1 MTEDIISV
9 EQLGHLYKKS
19 HALDD
24 LSLVLRPGITGL
36 LGPNGDGKTTL
47 LRLLA
52 TIYPKQMGRITVFGH
67 DLGTDAGR
75 AQARAVTGY
84 LPQKFGFF
92 PNFSVREFVS
102 YCAIMHGVRHGE
114 LGQAVDLVLKRVDL
128 ADRADTK
135 MKTLSGGMVRRAG
148 IAQAIAHKPS
158 FIIMDEPTAGLDPDQ
173 RYRFRQVIAD
183 LGNSATVLISTHLAE
198 DIQALGG
205 RVLVLNEGTL
215 RFSGSARELARI
227 GAAEGSDEL
236 RTPIERGYSVA
247 QGMQAIGN

>member
-1 MTEDIISV
+1 
-9 EQLGHLYKKS
+9 
-19 HALDD
+19 
-24 LSLVLRPGITGL
+24 
-36 LGPNGDGKTTL
+36 
-47 LRLLA
+47 
-52 TIYPKQMGRITVFGH
+52 
-67 DLGTDAGR
+67 
-75 AQARAVTGY
+75 
-84 LPQKFGFF
+84 
-92 PNFSVREFVS
+92 
-102 YCAIMHGVRHGE
+102 
-114 LGQAVDLVLKRVDL
+114 
-128 ADRADTK
+128 

-183 LGNSATVLISTHLAE
+183 LGDSATVLISTHLAE

-215 RFSGSARELARI
+215 RFSGSARELAGI
-227 GAAEGSDEL
+227 GAAEGSNEL